1 MRTLIQGG
9 DIVACAGGGHRLLRG
24 GALVFEDDRVTFVGR
39 AFAGAVDRRIDATG
53 RLVIPGLVNIH
64 CHADVEAGGRLIADA
79 GRRDYFHTGF
89 LNYYGARQGARSLG
103 PRQDP
108 DVGGR
113 FAMAEMLRN
122 GCTTVV
128 DIGVAAESHARIAG
142 ELGLRAYL
150 SPAYKSAEY
159 VVDGQGRLSYEEHEA
174 EGLAGLERARA
185 FIHKHAGS
193 HDGRVQGMFFP
204 YQVDTCS
211 PALLRATR
219 KAADELGVGIE
230 IHAGQN
236 LLEFHEILRRH
247 TLTPVEYLAD
257 TGLLGPDAIVGHC
270 IISTAHHLAAL
281 PAGRDLEILARSGAS
296 VAHCPLVFA
305 RRGNALESF
314 AKYRAAGVNVGLG
327 TDTYPRDLISEMR
340 WASNLCKIV
349 ERDFTVA
356 TAADVFTAATLGGAR
371 ALRRDDLG
379 RLAPGAK
386 ADIVVVDMRSFRIG
400 PYRDPIK
407 ALVQCGT
414 ADDVDRVIVDGRT
427 VVEDGRVVGLDEAA
441 LLAAAQAEA
450 DRLWATVPEWHWQGL
465 TAEQL
470 SPQSF
475 PALESDLGRAQ
486 GA

>member
-1 MRTLIQGG
+1 MKTLIHGG
-9 DIVACAGGGHRLLRG
+9 DVVAYAAGGHRLLRN
-24 GALVFEDDRVTFVGR
+24 GALVFDDDRVTFVGR
-39 AFAGAVDRRIDATG
+39 AFAGPVDRRIDATG
-53 RLVIPGLVNIH
+53 QLVVPGFVNIH
-64 CHADVEAGGRLIADA
+64 CHADTEAGGRLIADV

-89 LNYYGARQGARSLG
+89 LNYYGARKGARSLG

-108 DVGGR
+108 EIGGR

-159 VVDGQGRLSYEEHEA
+159 VVDSSGRLSYEENEA
-174 EGLAGLERARA
+174 EGMAGLERAKEFIRKRA
-185 FIHKHAGS
+185 GD
-193 HDGRVQGMFFP
+193 HDGRLQGMLFP

-219 KAADELGVGIE
+219 QAADELGVGIE

-247 TLTPVEYLAD
+247 TMTPVEYLAD

-281 PAGRDLEILARSGAS
+281 PAGRDLEILAQTGAS

-314 AKYRAAGVNVGLG
+314 TTYRRAGVNVGLG

-356 TAADVFTAATLGGAR
+356 TAADVFSAVTLGGAR

-386 ADIVVVDMRSFRIG
+386 ADIVLIDMRSFRMG

-414 ADDVDRVIVDGRT
+414 SDDVAQVIVDGRS
-427 VVEDGRVVGLDEAA
+427 VVEDGHVVGLDEAA
-441 LLAAAQAEA
+441 LLAEAQAEA
-450 DRLWATVPEWHWQGL
+450 ERLWSTVPAWHWQGL
-465 TAEQL
+465 TADQL

-475 PALESDLGRAQ
+475 PPLENDLGR
-486 GA
+486 

>member
-1 MRTLIQGG
+1 MKTLIHGG
-9 DIVACAGGGHRLLRG
+9 DVVAHAAGGHRLLRN

-39 AFAGAVDRRIDATG
+39 AFAGPVDRRIDASG
-53 RLVIPGLVNIH
+53 KLVIPGLVNIH
-64 CHADVEAGGRLIADA
+64 CHADVEAGGRLIADV

-89 LNYYGARQGARSLG
+89 LNYYGARKGVRSLG

-122 GCTTVV
+122 GCTTLV

-159 VVDGQGRLSYEEHEA
+159 VVDAGGRLSYEEHEA
-174 EGLAGLERARA
+174 EGVAGLERAKD
-185 FIHKHAGS
+185 FISKHAGT
-193 HDGRVQGMFFP
+193 HDGRIQGMLFP

-247 TLTPVEYLAD
+247 TMTPVEYLAD

-281 PAGRDLEILARSGAS
+281 PAGRDLEILARTGAS

-314 AKYRAAGVNVGLG
+314 AKYRRAGINVGLG

-356 TAADVFTAATLGGAR
+356 TAADVFSAVTLGGAR

-386 ADIVVVDMRSFRIG
+386 ADIVLIDMRSFRMG

-407 ALVQCGT
+407 ALVQCGS
-414 ADDVDRVIVDGRT
+414 ADDVDRVIVDGKT
-427 VVEDGRVVGLDEAA
+427 VVEDGHVVGLDEAA
-441 LLAAAQAEA
+441 LLAQAQAEA
-450 DRLWATVPEWHWQGL
+450 DRLWSTVPEWHWQGL
-465 TAEQL
+465 TADQL

-475 PALESDLGRAQ
+475 PPLEDDLGR
-486 GA
+486 

>member
-1 MRTLIQGG
+1 MKTLVHGG
-9 DIVACAGGGHRLLRG
+9 DVVAYADGGHRLLRNG
-24 GALVFEDDRVTFVGR
+24 SLVFEDDRVTFVGR
-39 AFAGAVDRRIDATG
+39 TFDGPVDRRIDAAG
-53 RLVIPGLVNIH
+53 QLVIPGLVNIH
-64 CHADVEAGGRLIADA
+64 CHADTEAGGRLIADA

-89 LNYYGARQGARSLG
+89 LNYYGARKGAKSLG

-108 DVGGR
+108 EIGGR

-150 SPAYKSAEY
+150 SPAYKSADY
-159 VVDGQGRLSYEEHEA
+159 VVDGAGRLSYEENEA
-174 EGLAGLERARA
+174 EGMAGLQRAKDFIRKRA
-185 FIHKHAGS
+185 GE
-193 HDGRVQGMFFP
+193 HDGRLQGMLFP

-219 KAADELGVGIE
+219 TAADELGVGIE

-247 TLTPVEYLAD
+247 TMTPVEYLAD

-281 PAGRDLEILARSGAS
+281 PAGRDLEILARTGAS

-314 AKYRAAGVNVGLG
+314 AKYRRAGINVGLG

-356 TAADVFTAATLGGAR
+356 TAADVFSAVTLGGAR

-386 ADIVVVDMRSFRIG
+386 ADLVLIDMRSFRMG

-414 ADDVDRVIVDGRT
+414 ADDVDRVIVDGKT
-427 VVEDGRVVGLDEAA
+427 VVEDGHVVGLDEVA
-441 LLAAAQAEA
+441 LLAAAQVEAE
-450 DRLWATVPEWHWQGL
+450 RLWGTVPEWHWQGL

-475 PALESDLGRAQ
+475 PPLENDLGRQ
-486 GA
+486 

>member
-1 MRTLIQGG
+1 MKTLIHGG
-9 DIVACAGGGHRLLRG
+9 DVVAHAAGGHRLLRN

-39 AFAGAVDRRIDATG
+39 AFAGPVDRRIDAAG
-53 RLVIPGLVNIH
+53 KLVIPGLVNIH
-64 CHADVEAGGRLIADA
+64 CHADVEAGGRLIADV

-89 LNYYGARQGARSLG
+89 LNYYGARQGAKSLG

-142 ELGLRAYL
+142 ELGLRAYV

-159 VVDGQGRLSYEEHEA
+159 VVDAAGRLSYEEHEA
-174 EGLAGLERARA
+174 EGVAGLERAKE
-185 FIHKHAGS
+185 FIRKHAGT
-193 HDGRVQGMFFP
+193 HDGRIQGMLFP

-247 TLTPVEYLAD
+247 TMTPVEYLAD

-281 PAGRDLEILARSGAS
+281 PAGRDLEILAQTGAS

-314 AKYRAAGVNVGLG
+314 AKYRRAGINVGLG

-356 TAADVFTAATLGGAR
+356 TAADVFSAVTLGGAR

-386 ADIVVVDMRSFRIG
+386 ADLVLIDMRSFRMG

-414 ADDVDRVIVDGRT
+414 ADDVDRVIVDGKT
-427 VVEDGRVVGLDEAA
+427 VVEAGHVVGLDEAA
-441 LLAAAQAEA
+441 LLAQAQAEA
-450 DRLWATVPEWHWQGL
+450 DRLWSTVPEWHWQGL
-465 TAEQL
+465 TADQL

-475 PALESDLGRAQ
+475 PPLEDDLGR
-486 GA
+486 

>member
-1 MRTLIQGG
+1 MKTLIQGG
-9 DIVACAGGGHRLLRG
+9 DVVAYAAGGHRLLRG

-39 AFAGAVDRRIDATG
+39 AFAGPVNQRVDATG

-64 CHADVEAGGRLIADA
+64 CHADVEAGGRLIADV

-89 LNYYGARQGARSLG
+89 LNYYGARRGAKSLG

-150 SPAYKSAEY
+150 GPAYKSAEY
-159 VVDGQGRLSYEEHEA
+159 VVDEGGRLSYEEHEA
-174 EGLAGLERARA
+174 EGLAGLERAKA
-185 FIHKHAGS
+185 FVQKHAGS
-193 HDGRVQGMFFP
+193 HDGRVQGMLFP

-247 TLTPVEYLAD
+247 TMTPVEYLAD

-281 PAGRDLEILARSGAS
+281 PAGRDLEILAGTGAS

-314 AKYRAAGVNVGLG
+314 AKYRRAGINVGLG

-356 TAADVFTAATLGGAR
+356 TAADVFTAATLGGAG

-386 ADIVVVDMRSFRIG
+386 ADIVLVDMRSFRMG

-427 VVEDGRVVGLDEAA
+427 VVEDGRLVGLDEAA
-441 LLAAAQAEA
+441 LLAQAQAEA
-450 DRLWATVPEWHWQGL
+450 ERLWDTVPEWNWQGL

-475 PALESDLGRAQ
+475 PPLESDLGR
-486 GA
+486 

>member
-1 MRTLIQGG
+1 MKTLIHGG
-9 DIVACAGGGHRLLRG
+9 DVVAHAAGGHRLLRN

-39 AFAGAVDRRIDATG
+39 AFTGPVDRRIDAAG
-53 RLVIPGLVNIH
+53 KLVIPGLVNIH
-64 CHADVEAGGRLIADA
+64 CHADVEAGGRLIADV

-89 LNYYGARQGARSLG
+89 LNYYGARKGAKSLG

-159 VVDGQGRLSYEEHEA
+159 VVDAGGRLSYEEHEA
-174 EGLAGLERARA
+174 EGVAGLERAKE
-185 FIHKHAGS
+185 FIRKHAGA
-193 HDGRVQGMFFP
+193 HDGRIQGMLFP

-247 TLTPVEYLAD
+247 TMTPVEYLAD

-281 PAGRDLEILARSGAS
+281 PAGRDLEILAQTGAS

-314 AKYRAAGVNVGLG
+314 VKYRRAGINVGLG

-340 WASNLCKIV
+340 WASNLCKLV

-356 TAADVFTAATLGGAR
+356 TAADVFSAVTLGGAR

-386 ADIVVVDMRSFRIG
+386 ADIVLIDMRSFRMG

-414 ADDVDRVIVDGRT
+414 ADDVDRVIVDGKT
-427 VVEDGRVVGLDEAA
+427 VVEDGHVVGLDEAA
-441 LLAAAQAEA
+441 LLAQAQAEA
-450 DRLWATVPEWHWQGL
+450 DRLWSTVPEWHWQGL
-465 TAEQL
+465 TADQL

-475 PALESDLGRAQ
+475 PPLEDDLGR
-486 GA
+486 

>member
-1 MRTLIQGG
+1 MKTLIHGG
-9 DIVACAGGGHRLLRG
+9 DVVAYAEGGHRLLRG
-24 GALVFEDDRVTFVGR
+24 GALVFDADRVTFVGR
-39 AFAGAVDRRIDATG
+39 SFAGAVDQRIDATG
-53 RLVIPGLVNIH
+53 KLVIPGLVNIH
-64 CHADVEAGGRLIADA
+64 CHADVEAGGRLIADV

-89 LNYYGARQGARSLG
+89 LNYYGAKKGAKSLG

-108 DVGGR
+108 EVGGR

-159 VVDGQGRLSYEEHEA
+159 VVDGGGRVSYEENEA
-174 EGLAGLERARA
+174 DGMAGLERAKEFIRA
-185 FIHKHAGS
+185 RAGAY
-193 HDGRVQGMFFP
+193 DGRIQGMLFP

-247 TLTPVEYLAD
+247 TMTPVEYLAD

-281 PAGRDLEILARSGAS
+281 PAGRDLDILARSGAS

-314 AKYRAAGVNVGLG
+314 ATFRRAGINVGLG
-327 TDTYPRDLISEMR
+327 TDTYPRDLISECAGCPTSARSSSATSPWPPQPTSSPRSR
-340 WASNLCKIV
+340 WA
-349 ERDFTVA
+349 ERRRCGA
-356 TAADVFTAATLGGAR
+356 TTWGGW
-371 ALRRDDLG
+371 RR
-379 RLAPGAK
+379 AK
-386 ADIVVVDMRSFRIG
+386 ADIVLIDMKSFRTG
-400 PYRDPIK
+400 PYRDRSRRWCSAERPTTSIRS
-407 ALVQCGT
+407 GST
-414 ADDVDRVIVDGRT
+414 AGVSWRT
-427 VVEDGRVVGLDEAA
+427 
-441 LLAAAQAEA
+441 
-450 DRLWATVPEWHWQGL
+450 AT
-465 TAEQL
+465 
-470 SPQSF
+470 
-475 PALESDLGRAQ
+475 
-486 GA
+486 

>member
-1 MRTLIQGG
+1 MKTLIHGG
-9 DIVACAGGGHRLLRG
+9 DIVAYADGGHHLLRG
-24 GALVFEDDRVTFVGR
+24 GALVFEDDRVTFVG
-39 AFAGAVDRRIDATG
+39 ASFAGPVDRRIDAG
-53 RLVIPGLVNIH
+53 GKLVIPGLVNIH
-64 CHADVEAGGRLIADA
+64 CHADVEAGGRLIADV
-79 GRRDYFHTGF
+79 GRRDYFQTGF

-113 FAMAEMLRN
+113 FAYAEMLRN

-159 VVDGQGRLSYEEHEA
+159 VVDSAGRLSYEENEA
-174 EGLAGLERARA
+174 EGLAGLARA
-185 FIHKHAGS
+185 TAFIRKQAGS
-193 HDGRVQGMFFP
+193 HDRRIQGMLFP

-211 PALLRATR
+211 PSLLRATR

-257 TGLLGPDAIVGHC
+257 TGVLGPDAIVGHC

-281 PAGRDLEILARSGAS
+281 PAGRDLEILARAGAS

-314 AKYRAAGVNVGLG
+314 AKYRRAGINVGLG

-349 ERDFTVA
+349 EHDFTMA

-371 ALRRDDLG
+371 ALRREDLG

-386 ADIVVVDMRSFRIG
+386 ADIVLLEMRSFRMG

-414 ADDVDRVIVDGRT
+414 ADDVDQVIVDGKT
-427 VVEDGRVVGLDEAA
+427 VVDGGRVVGLDEAA

-450 DRLWATVPEWHWQGL
+450 ERLWNTVPEWHWQGL
-465 TAEQL
+465 TADQL

-475 PALESDLGRAQ
+475 PPLTTDLGR
-486 GA
+486 

>member
-1 MRTLIQGG
+1 MKTLIHGG
-9 DIVACAGGGHRLLRG
+9 DIVAYADGGHHLLRG
-24 GALVFEDDRVTFVGR
+24 GALVFEDDRVTFVG
-39 AFAGAVDRRIDATG
+39 ASFAGPVDRRIDAG
-53 RLVIPGLVNIH
+53 GKLVIPGLVNIH
-64 CHADVEAGGRLIADA
+64 CHADVEAGGRLIADV
-79 GRRDYFHTGF
+79 GRRDYFQTGF

-113 FAMAEMLRN
+113 FAYAEMLRN

-159 VVDGQGRLSYEEHEA
+159 VVDSAGRLSYEENEA
-174 EGLAGLERARA
+174 EGLAGLARA
-185 FIHKHAGS
+185 
-193 HDGRVQGMFFP
+193 
-204 YQVDTCS
+204 
-211 PALLRATR
+211 
-219 KAADELGVGIE
+219 
-230 IHAGQN
+230 
-236 LLEFHEILRRH
+236 
-247 TLTPVEYLAD
+247 
-257 TGLLGPDAIVGHC
+257 
-270 IISTAHHLAAL
+270 
-281 PAGRDLEILARSGAS
+281 GAS

-314 AKYRAAGVNVGLG
+314 AKYRRAGINVGLG

-349 ERDFTVA
+349 EHDFTMA

-371 ALRRDDLG
+371 ALRREDLG

-386 ADIVVVDMRSFRIG
+386 ADIVLLEMRSFRMG

-414 ADDVDRVIVDGRT
+414 ADDVDQVIVDGKT
-427 VVEDGRVVGLDEAA
+427 VVDGGHVVGLDEAA

-450 DRLWATVPEWHWQGL
+450 ERLWNTVPEWHWQGL
-465 TAEQL
+465 TADQL

-475 PALESDLGRAQ
+475 PPLTTDLGR
-486 GA
+486 

>member
-1 MRTLIQGG
+1 MKTLVHGG
-9 DIVACAGGGHRLLRG
+9 DVVAHADGGHRLLRG

-39 AFAGAVDRRIDATG
+39 AFAGPVDRRIDASG
-53 RLVIPGLVNIH
+53 KLVIPGLVNIH
-64 CHADVEAGGRLIADA
+64 CHADVEAGGRLIADV

-89 LNYYGARQGARSLG
+89 LNYYGARAGAKSLG

-108 DVGGR
+108 EVGGR

-150 SPAYKSAEY
+150 SPAYKSADY
-159 VVDGQGRLSYEEHEA
+159 VVDSAGRLSYEEHEA
-174 EGLAGLERARA
+174 EGMAGLERAKD
-185 FIHKHAGS
+185 FIRKTAGA
-193 HDGRVQGMFFP
+193 HGGRVQGMLFP

-247 TLTPVEYLAD
+247 TMTPVEYLAD

-281 PAGRDLEILARSGAS
+281 PAGRDLDILVRTGAS

-314 AKYRAAGVNVGLG
+314 AKYRRAGINVGLG

-356 TAADVFTAATLGGAR
+356 TAADVFSAVTLGGAR

-386 ADIVVVDMRSFRIG
+386 ADIVLVDMRSFRMG

-427 VVEDGRVVGLDEAA
+427 VVEDGRVVGLDEEA
-441 LLAAAQAEA
+441 LLAQAQAEA
-450 DRLWATVPEWHWQGL
+450 ERLWSTVPEWHWQGL

-475 PALESDLGRAQ
+475 PPLESDLGR
-486 GA
+486 

>member
-1 MRTLIQGG
+1 MKTLIHGG
-9 DIVACAGGGHRLLRG
+9 VVVAHAAGGHRLLRN
-24 GALVFEDDRVTFVGR
+24 GAVVFEGDRVTFVGR
-39 AFAGAVDRRIDATG
+39 AFAGPVDRRIDAAG
-53 RLVIPGLVNIH
+53 KLVIPGLVNIH
-64 CHADVEAGGRLIADA
+64 CHADVEAGGRLIADV

-89 LNYYGARQGARSLG
+89 LNYYGARKGAKSLG

-142 ELGLRAYL
+142 ELGLRAYV

-159 VVDGQGRLSYEEHEA
+159 VVDAAGRLFYEEHEA
-174 EGLAGLERARA
+174 EGVAGLERAKE
-185 FIHKHAGS
+185 FIRKHAGA
-193 HDGRVQGMFFP
+193 HDGRIQGMLFP

-247 TLTPVEYLAD
+247 TMTPVEYLAD

-281 PAGRDLEILARSGAS
+281 PAGRDLEILAQTGTS

-314 AKYRAAGVNVGLG
+314 AKYRRAGINVGLG

-356 TAADVFTAATLGGAR
+356 TAADVFSAATLGGAR

-386 ADIVVVDMRSFRIG
+386 ADIVLIDMRSFRMG

-414 ADDVDRVIVDGRT
+414 ADDVDHVIVDGKT
-427 VVEDGRVVGLDEAA
+427 VVEDGHVVGLDEAA
-441 LLAAAQAEA
+441 LLAEAQAEA
-450 DRLWATVPEWHWQGL
+450 DRLWSTVPEWHWQGQ
-465 TAEQL
+465 TADQL

-475 PALESDLGRAQ
+475 PPLEDDLGR
-486 GA
+486 

>member
-1 MRTLIQGG
+1 MKTLIHGG
-9 DIVACAGGGHRLLRG
+9 DVVAHAAGGHRLLRN

-39 AFAGAVDRRIDATG
+39 AFAGPVDRRIDASG
-53 RLVIPGLVNIH
+53 KLVIPGLVNIH
-64 CHADVEAGGRLIADA
+64 CHADVEAGGRLIADV

-89 LNYYGARQGARSLG
+89 LNYYGARKGVKSLG

-122 GCTTVV
+122 GCTTLV

-159 VVDGQGRLSYEEHEA
+159 VVDAGGRLSYEEHEA
-174 EGLAGLERARA
+174 EGVAGLERAKD
-185 FIHKHAGS
+185 FISKHAGT
-193 HDGRVQGMFFP
+193 HDGRIQGMLFP

-247 TLTPVEYLAD
+247 TMTPVEYLAD

-281 PAGRDLEILARSGAS
+281 PAGRDLEILAQTGAS

-314 AKYRAAGVNVGLG
+314 AKYQRAGINVGLG

-356 TAADVFTAATLGGAR
+356 TAADVFSAVTLGGAR

-386 ADIVVVDMRSFRIG
+386 ADIVLIDMRSFRMG

-407 ALVQCGT
+407 ALVQCGS
-414 ADDVDRVIVDGRT
+414 ADDVDRVIVDGKT
-427 VVEDGRVVGLDEAA
+427 VVEDGHVVGLDEAA
-441 LLAAAQAEA
+441 LLAQAQAEA
-450 DRLWATVPEWHWQGL
+450 DRLWSTVPEWHWQGL
-465 TAEQL
+465 TADQL

-475 PALESDLGRAQ
+475 PPLEDDLGR
-486 GA
+486 

>member
-1 MRTLIQGG
+1 MKTLIHGG
-9 DIVACAGGGHRLLRG
+9 DVVAYAAGGHRLLRA
-24 GALVFEDDRVTFVGR
+24 GALVFENDRVTFVGR
-39 AFAGAVDRRIDATG
+39 AFTGPVDRRIDATG
-53 RLVIPGLVNIH
+53 QLVIPGFVNIH
-64 CHADVEAGGRLIADA
+64 CHADTEAGGRLIADV

-89 LNYYGARQGARSLG
+89 LNYYGARKGAKSLG

-108 DVGGR
+108 EIGGR

-159 VVDGQGRLSYEEHEA
+159 AVDGDGRLSYEEHEA
-174 EGLAGLERARA
+174 EGMAGLERAKEFIRKRA
-185 FIHKHAGS
+185 GDY
-193 HDGRVQGMFFP
+193 DGRLQGMLFP

-247 TLTPVEYLAD
+247 TMTPVEYLAD

-281 PAGRDLEILARSGAS
+281 PAGRDLEILARTGAS

-314 AKYRAAGVNVGLG
+314 TKYRAAGVNVGLG

-356 TAADVFTAATLGGAR
+356 TAADVFSAVTLGGAR

-386 ADIVVVDMRSFRIG
+386 ADIVLIDMRSFRMG

-414 ADDVDRVIVDGRT
+414 SDDVDQVIVDGRS
-427 VVEDGRVVGLDEAA
+427 VVEHGHVVGLDERA
-441 LLAAAQAEA
+441 LLAEAQAEA
-450 DRLWATVPEWHWQGL
+450 DRLWSTVPEWHWQGL
-465 TAEQL
+465 TADQL

-475 PALESDLGRAQ
+475 PPLENDLGR
-486 GA
+486 

>member
-1 MRTLIQGG
+1 MKTRIQGG
-9 DIVACAGGGHRLLRG
+9 DIVAYAEGRHRLLRG
-24 GALVFEDDRVTFVGR
+24 GALVFDDDRVAFVGR
-39 AFAGAVDRRIDATG
+39 TFPGPVDQHIDATG
-53 RLVIPGLVNIH
+53 KLVIPGLVNLH
-64 CHADVEAGGRLIADA
+64 CHADVEAGGRLIADV
-79 GRRDYFHTGF
+79 GRRDYFQTGF
-89 LNYYGARQGARSLG
+89 LNYTAVKKGVKALA
-103 PRQDP
+103 PRQNP
-108 DVGGR
+108 RIGGT
-113 FAMAEMLRN
+113 FALVELLRN

-128 DIGVAAESHARIAG
+128 EIGTAAEEHATIAG
-142 ELGLRAYL
+142 EIGLRAYL
-150 SPAYKSAEY
+150 SPAYKSADYCLTPEGQLY
-159 VVDGQGRLSYEEHEA
+159 YDVSEDDGM
-174 EGLAGLERARA
+174 AGLERAKT
-185 FIHKHAGS
+185 FIRKHAGA
-193 HDGRVQGMFFP
+193 HEGRLQGMLFP
-204 YQVDTCS
+204 FQVDTCS
-211 PALLRATR
+211 PSLLRATR

-247 TLTPVEYLAD
+247 TMTPVEYLAD

-281 PAGRDLEILARSGAS
+281 PAGRDLEILSRTGTS

-314 AKYRAAGVNVGLG
+314 HKYRRAGINVGLG

-386 ADIVVVDMRSFRIG
+386 ADIVLINMRSLRMG

-414 ADDVDRVIVDGRT
+414 ADDVERVIIDGKTVVDG
-427 VVEDGRVVGLDEAA
+427 GHVVGVDEAK
-441 LLAAAQAEA
+441 LLADAQQEAE
-450 DRLWATVPEWHWQGL
+450 RLWNEIPQWHWQGL
-465 TAEQL
+465 TADQL

-475 PALESDLGRAQ
+475 PPLTTDLGT
-486 GA
+486 

>member
-1 MRTLIQGG
+1 MKTLVHGG
-9 DIVACAGGGHRLLRG
+9 DVVAYAADGHRLLRG
-24 GALVFEDDRVTFVGR
+24 GVLVFEDDRVIFVGR
-39 AFAGAVDRRIDATG
+39 AYAGPVDRRLDATG

-64 CHADVEAGGRLIADA
+64 CHADVEAGGRLIADV

-89 LNYYGARQGARSLG
+89 LNYYGARRGARSLG

-108 DVGGR
+108 EVGGR

-150 SPAYKSAEY
+150 GPAYKSAEY
-159 VVDGQGRLSYEEHEA
+159 VVDAAGRLAYEEHEA
-174 EGLAGLERARA
+174 DGMAGLERAKEFIRKRA
-185 FIHKHAGS
+185 GDY
-193 HDGRVQGMFFP
+193 DGRLQGMLFP

-219 KAADELGVGIE
+219 QAADELGVGIE

-247 TLTPVEYLAD
+247 TMTPVEYLAD
-257 TGLLGPDAIVGHC
+257 TGLLGPGAIVGHC

-281 PAGRDLEILARSGAS
+281 PAGRDLEILAQTGAS
-296 VAHCPLVFA
+296 IAHCPLVFA

-314 AKYRAAGVNVGLG
+314 AKYRRAGVNVGLG

-386 ADIVVVDMRSFRIG
+386 ADLVLVDMQSFRMG

-414 ADDVDRVIVDGRT
+414 SDDVDRVIVDGRT
-427 VVEDGRVVGLDEAA
+427 VVEDGHVIGLDERA
-441 LLAAAQAEA
+441 LLAQAQAEA
-450 DRLWATVPEWHWQGL
+450 ERLWATVPEWHWQGL
-465 TAEQL
+465 TADQL
-470 SPQSF
+470 SPPSF
-475 PALESDLGRAQ
+475 PPLENDLGR
-486 GA
+486 